1 MFDILKTQDGSD
13 TVFSKRFNATYHSLH
28 GALNESKHV
37 FIDNG
42 LIPALDKSES
52 LSILEIGLGTCLNL
66 YLTVMESA
74 DKHIHYTGIESFPL
88 SRDIYTQL
96 NYSSDKNF
104 IRLHEL
110 PWNQKNEWRSGF
122 NIEKINGDFLNFH
135 STLKYNLVYL
145 DAFAPS
151 TQNELWQPEV
161 LEKLYHLMSEN
172 GILVTFC
179 AKGEFKRNLKSC
191 GFKIE
196 SLPGPP
202 GKREMTRA
210 IRL

>member
-1 MFDILKTQDGSD
+1 MFEILKTQDGSD

-37 FIDNG
+37 FIDKG
-42 LIPALDKSES
+42 LTPALNKSES

-66 YLTVMESA
+66 YLTLMEST

-88 SRDIYTQL
+88 SPDIYTQL

-110 PWNQKNEWRSGF
+110 PWNQKIEWRSGF
-122 NIEKINGDFLNFH
+122 NIEKINCDFSNFH
-135 STLKYNLVYL
+135 SPQKYNLVYF
-145 DAFAPS
+145 DAFAPN
-151 TQNELWQPEV
+151 TQNELWKPEV
-161 LEKLYHLMSEN
+161 LNKLYLLMSEN